1 MEQSLSKGF
10 TLIELLIVMA
20 IIATLAA
27 TLIPNLL
34 QARQKGN
41 LSAAQSF
48 VRNTVSVVESQRNQI
63 TGSVQSMNG
72 ADCTNISQGYLL
84 KPASISTCTISASGA
99 DYTITVNL
107 TPGTTQ
113 YNSIQYSSTSA
124 TGFSFQ

>member
-10 TLIELLIVMA
+10 TLIELLIVIA

-34 QARQKGN
+34 QARQKGH

-48 VRNTVSVVESQRNQI
+48 IRNTVSVVESQRDQI